1 MKYSPLEVG
10 IVDRE
15 SSTLVMI
22 FKILT
27 MYYLTYF
34 LSMNS
39 EIVDRFLVFSSYLG
53 ENKYG
58 DTKLI

>member
-15 SSTLVMI
+15 SLTLVMI

-39 EIVDRFLVFSSYLG
+39 EIVDHFLVFSSYLG